1 MRGSIVK
8 RSKTSWAL
16 VFRDANNKQKWVKFT
31 PPRGLSARD
40 AYKQAEAELAKL
52 LHQVHSG
59 TYVDASKTTL
69 IEYLRLWHQTNV
81 VPHRRPET
89 ARSYASLFEKH
100 VATAPIGAMPLQK
113 IRTSDLEH
121 LYAGVK
127 LAPSSVAVLHAVIA
141 RALKIAVRDKLLVVN
156 PATAAEDRP
165 KPSKDQSRRAAREHC
180 WSTLEAR
187 KFLAAAK
194 TAGPQASAFFAL
206 AIDSGARRSELLG
219 LRWADV
225 DLDAGTVAIARQLEP
240 RSTMTPRWGPPKTD
254 RARVVTLSSDT
265 IARLRKHKRNQ
276 REVMMANRTAYRDFG
291 LVFAK
296 EHEHI
301 QKPAAALGQPC
312 PSLPDRQFQQVAKG
326 AGVKRIKFHGLRH
339 SAATLLLGVGVP
351 VQVVAER
358 LGHAQ
363 TSMTLD
369 VYTHALPDMQRDA
382 AEKLGALLT
391 SAR

>member
-1 MRGSIVK
+1 
-8 RSKTSWAL
+8 
-16 VFRDANNKQKWVKFT
+16 
-31 PPRGLSARD
+31 
-40 AYKQAEAELAKL
+40 
-52 LHQVHSG
+52 
-59 TYVDASKTTL
+59 
-69 IEYLRLWHQTNV
+69 
-81 VPHRRPET
+81 
-89 ARSYASLFEKH
+89 
-100 VATAPIGAMPLQK
+100 
-113 IRTSDLEH
+113 
-121 LYAGVK
+121 
-127 LAPSSVAVLHAVIA
+127 
-141 RALKIAVRDKLLVVN
+141 
-156 PATAAEDRP
+156 
-165 KPSKDQSRRAAREHC
+165 
-180 WSTLEAR
+180 
-187 KFLAAAK
+187 
-194 TAGPQASAFFAL
+194 
-206 AIDSGARRSELLG
+206 
-219 LRWADV
+219 
-225 DLDAGTVAIARQLEP
+225 
-240 RSTMTPRWGPPKTD
+240 MTPRWGPPKTD